1 MVTGTPYSSALGL
14 LLALLIPL
22 WCIFIPLAV
31 VGDVA
36 WILPFG
42 CTLGCMVETPFL
54 RKTSTISIT
63 DEGVTLTL
71 TGMTFYVPWRNVDSV
86 KGGTLGASV
95 VLKDAQRLG
104 LFERRRL
111 RFAMLDL
118 FWRTRPTSK
127 EVMRQVRLFNDDGRA
142 RPRALD

>member
-1 MVTGTPYSSALGL
+1 MVGSLYGSPWVCLLSL
-14 LLALLIPL
+14 LLPL
-22 WCIFIPLAV
+22 WCVFIPLAALGV
-31 VGDVA
+31 VR
-36 WILPFG
+36 WTLPIG
-42 CTLGCMVETPFL
+42 CTVGCPLLMLLVRNF
-54 RKTSTISIT
+54 STLSVAN
-63 DEGVTLTL
+63 DGLTL
-71 TGMTFYVPWRNVDSV
+71 VQMGMTFYVPWSNVESV
-86 KGGTLGASV
+86 RDGSLGASV

-142 RPRALD
+142 RPIALD